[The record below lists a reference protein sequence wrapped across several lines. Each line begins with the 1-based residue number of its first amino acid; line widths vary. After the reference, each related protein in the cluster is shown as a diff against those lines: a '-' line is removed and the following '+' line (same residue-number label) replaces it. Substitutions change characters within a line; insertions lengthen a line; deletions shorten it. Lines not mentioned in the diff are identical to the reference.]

1 MVVIVGTHVDM
12 IVRKQRIQVCE
23 DLHKLIQT
31 NYCSGSPYYP
41 DIKGIKFVS
50 CLGNNGQRRTEFQ
63 PIIELRKHL
72 YDIASSM
79 MVTLG
84 RFSVC
89 IVIHIT
95 L

>member
-1 MVVIVGTHVDM
+1 VVIVGTHVDK
-12 IVRKQRIQVCE
+12 IVCKQRNAIQVCKE
-23 DLHKLIQT
+23 LHQLIQT

-50 CLGNNGQRRTEFQ
+50 CLGNGQTRSQFQ
-63 PIIELRKHL
+63 PIVELRKHL

-84 RFSVC
+84 KFF
-89 IVIHIT
+89 
-95 L
+95 LPEQ